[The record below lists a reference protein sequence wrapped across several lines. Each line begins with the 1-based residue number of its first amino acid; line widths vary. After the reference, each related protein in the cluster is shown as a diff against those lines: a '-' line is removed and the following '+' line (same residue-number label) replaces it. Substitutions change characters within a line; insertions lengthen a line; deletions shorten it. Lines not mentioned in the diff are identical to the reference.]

1 MKSSRLLLIGIIV
14 AGAAMRVYWNDVADY
29 SPADESSYTT
39 YARHLLDHGFISG
52 YPDIVHWFDDDVRMW
67 RYPNPLR
74 IGYLALA
81 TAAVEM
87 YGAAEP
93 RALAWLST
101 LAGIFVIPLLYSFGK
116 RLESD
121 SGRRQADSGHR
132 HPGFSG
138 CPLSACPPSEERV
151 NERAG
156 LLAAA
161 FGAVSAIELALGR
174 RALQDEVFCLSILG
188 ALMLVIIAMERG
200 RWRDIAAAAAAI
212 AAALSIKESTLLLY
226 PAFLAVAAMYKPRWR
241 HAAIFALPPA
251 IHYLAFSLLARD
263 FRAYVRVAA
272 HVWGATSSNYVLQY
286 QGGPPHRLLLDLFI
300 TSPLVSLLA
309 AAAIALILLGRES
322 SPAERSLAWFVVLAV
337 AAMAIVSSKNLR
349 FIVIIDPV
357 VRMLAAW
364 LIATSDATRR
374 VLSGATVVAI
384 GAINAAIELE
394 LFHAIFIRGGVYD
407 PVTHSLLQALGAVPR
422 TNPVDDPPLFFPWI
436 CAIVIAAAWLYQN
449 RGGGLRIASSSTA
462 SRP

>member
-14 AGAAMRVYWNDVADY
+14 IGAAMRVYWNDVTGY

-39 YARHLLDHGFISG
+39 YARHLLDRGFVRG

-81 TAAVEM
+81 TTAIEM

-116 RLESD
+116 R
-121 SGRRQADSGHR
+121 Q
-132 HPGFSG
+132 F
-138 CPLSACPPSEERV
+138 

-161 FGAVSAIELALGR
+161 FAAVSAIELALGR
-174 RALQDEVFCLSILG
+174 RALQDEVFCLAIVG
-188 ALMLVIIAMERG
+188 ALMLVITAMERG
-200 RWRDIAAAAAAI
+200 RWRDIAAAAAALT
-212 AAALSIKESTLLLY
+212 AALSIKESTLLLY

-263 FRAYVRVAA
+263 FRAYVRIAS

-322 SPAERSLAWFVVLAV
+322 SPAERSLALFVVLAV
-337 AAMAIVSSKNLR
+337 AAMAIMSSKNLR
-349 FIVIIDPV
+349 FIVVIDPV

-374 VLSGATVVAI
+374 VLSGATMFAI

-422 TNPVDDPPLFFPWI
+422 ANPADDPPLFFPWI